1 MLSFSHYLWKYPEKW
16 SLKKE
21 GFLKHS
27 IRFILFSI
35 PTQITQQK
43 RERNLYTVEMWLF
56 FKKHRFFPKTNLV
69 TLLNFFVYSDYWEKI
84 GFSCWLCQKFQWYQ
98 IIYSFFTFE
107 WKSGIGFFIVAAM
120 NFLVAFLNALVDK

>member
-1 MLSFSHYLWKYPEKW
+1 MLIIYGNTRKNEQQKL
-16 SLKKE
+16 KE
-21 GFLKHS
+21 GVWSIASDLFFL
-27 IRFILFSI
+27 I

-98 IIYSFFTFE
+98 ILYSFFTFE